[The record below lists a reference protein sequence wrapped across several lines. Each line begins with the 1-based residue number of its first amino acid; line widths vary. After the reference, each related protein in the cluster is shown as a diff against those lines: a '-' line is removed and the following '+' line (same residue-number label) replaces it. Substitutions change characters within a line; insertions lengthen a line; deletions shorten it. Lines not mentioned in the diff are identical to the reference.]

1 MLKEKR
7 MNDFRLRISRASKT
21 ILGDVVFNMLMVF
34 ALLFIVLPH
43 SPKREEVKKGDVI
56 SVNDMEVVII
66 WPGCRKYVTEGQF
79 PKCRE
84 GERVNID
91 IDLWGK
97 SADDERPV
105 GYSNRAGLTF
115 NLIRDDLGTTNDSTD
130 QNTETLVARG
140 LPAGEYIINL
150 HYFKNQDPG
159 EKPPEVP
166 VSVVIKTRVPGVAK
180 ETGGMKEIITQKA
193 TLRSEGEEITVARFV
208 IKEDGELD
216 KESVNDFYQEL
227 RTWQPPTQ

>member
-1 MLKEKR
+1 MGDHDYFGASTDKLQVNFWQKAALWFMAFML
-7 MNDFRLRISRASKT
+7 IT
-21 ILGDVVFNMLMVF
+21 
-34 ALLFIVLPH
+34 LLAV
-43 SPKREEVKKGDVI
+43 SPKKKEEVKKGDVI
-56 SVNDMEVVII
+56 SINDMEVVIV

-79 PKCRE
+79 PKCAE

-97 SADDERPV
+97 SPDDERPV
-105 GYSNRAGLTF
+105 GYSQRAGKTF

-140 LPAGEYIINL
+140 LPAGEYVINL
-150 HYFKNQDPG
+150 HYFKGLESGD
-159 EKPPEVP
+159 KPPEVP
-166 VSVVIKTRVPGVAK
+166 VTVVIKTRVQGAAK

-193 TLRSEGEEITVARFV
+193 TLRLEGEEITVARFV
-208 IKEDGELD
+208 IKENGELD

-227 RTWQPPTQ
+227 RSWQPPAR